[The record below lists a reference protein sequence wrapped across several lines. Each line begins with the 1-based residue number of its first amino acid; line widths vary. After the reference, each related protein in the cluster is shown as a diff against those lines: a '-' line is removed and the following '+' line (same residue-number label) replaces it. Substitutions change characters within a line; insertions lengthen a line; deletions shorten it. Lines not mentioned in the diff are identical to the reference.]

1 MNNSSKIRVDIE
13 ALRGFSVLIVILYH
27 FNLEIF
33 AYNFIKNGFI
43 GVDLFFVISGFIITK
58 IIIDNLDNSSFS
70 LLNFYSRRIR
80 RIIPLLVII
89 VVFSIFLIFFVYDFF
104 LLKKNIKSA
113 YSISLAL
120 SNFYFWI
127 TSTIYQFAESNN
139 LIFLH
144 FWSLSIEMQFYIFF
158 PIIFFIFK
166 KNLNIIKFLF
176 IILFILSYLFVLK
189 NHQTHNLFNF
199 YNSFSR
205 AFELIAG
212 SLFFIYSKNI
222 RQLIEKKYYFYF
234 YSLGFLLI
242 LFYMQFHKEHDFHPN
257 PMALMF
263 ILGVG
268 MMLIFNEDK
277 RLFILK
283 EFLGKI
289 GKISYSLYLWH
300 FPLLVIG
307 ANIFLEY
314 NDIIKSGLIVICFL
328 LSILTYN
335 TVEKKFRRKNVSK
348 SLYLFLF
355 LIVFLIL
362 SDFVANQKKD
372 KFSFY
377 IMDNYYLADQ
387 STNLLKN
394 RNKYSLRK
402 QKNIF
407 SFKSDSLN
415 YSPQFNL
422 ENDKN
427 KVLIIGDSHSNDL
440 FNVFETN
447 KNLFL
452 DFEFAR
458 YGFNLK
464 DVNNYRKDILIGSSN
479 FKNANFLIISSKYK
493 NEDLKYI
500 RELIRIANKYEKK
513 VIITLKRPEFVS
525 NNHKNQT
532 ILDINY
538 LKKNNLDKEEFD
550 KFLYKNLKLQNF
562 IPINKLIISE
572 YQNQIPLLD
581 FFEIICDQENKKC
594 HSLNLKNEKVFY
606 DYGHFTL
613 AGSKFLGNILYEEN
627 IHIKLFYN

>member
-1 MNNSSKIRVDIE
+1 MINNSKIRVDIE

-33 AYNFIKNGFI
+33 SFNFIKNGFI

-58 IIIDNLDNSSFS
+58 IILDNLNKSSFS
-70 LLNFYSRRIR
+70 ILNFYSRRIR

-89 VVFSIFLIFFVYDFF
+89 VIFSILSIFFIYDFF

-113 YSISLAL
+113 YSISFAL

-166 KNLNIIKFLF
+166 KNLNIIKFLL
-176 IILFILSYLFVLK
+176 ILLFITSYLFVLK

-205 AFELIAG
+205 AFELVAG
-212 SLFFIYSKNI
+212 SLFFIYSKNFK
-222 RQLIEKKYYFYF
+222 QLINKRYYFSL
-234 YSLGFLLI
+234 YSFGFLLI
-242 LFYMQFHKEHDFHPN
+242 LFYMQFHDKHDFHPN

-263 ILGVG
+263 ISGVG
-268 MMLIFNEDK
+268 LMLIFNEDQ
-277 RLFILK
+277 RVFLIK
-283 EFLGKI
+283 EYLGKI

-307 ANIFLEY
+307 AHIFLNY
-314 NDIIKSGLIVICFL
+314 NDLIKSGLIFTCFL

-335 TVEKKFRRKNVSK
+335 TVEKKFRRKKVLK

-355 LIVFLIL
+355 LIIFLIS
-362 SDFVANQKKD
+362 SDKIANQKKD
-372 KFSFY
+372 EFSSY
-377 IMDNYYLADQ
+377 IFDNYYLADQ

-394 RNKYSLRK
+394 RNKHSLRK

-407 SFKSDSLN
+407 SFKNDSLN
-415 YSPQFNL
+415 YSPQLNL
-422 ENDKN
+422 DNKKN
-427 KVLIIGDSHSNDL
+427 KILIIGDSYSNDL
-440 FNVFETN
+440 FHVFQTN
-447 KNLFL
+447 KKLFS
-452 DFEFAR
+452 DFKFAR

-464 DVNNYRKDILIGSSN
+464 DIDNYRKNILVNSAN
-479 FKNANFLIISSKYK
+479 FQNANFIIISSKYK

-500 RELIRIANKYEKK
+500 DKLIKVADEYNKK

-532 ILDINY
+532 VLDIEY
-538 LKKNNLDKEEFD
+538 LRKNNISKTEFD
-550 KFLYKNLKLQNF
+550 KFLYKNLKLENF
-562 IPINKLIISE
+562 APLNNSIISKYE
-572 YQNQIPLLD
+572 GQIPLLD
-581 FFEIICDQENKKC
+581 FFKIICNQEKKEC
-594 HSLNLKNEKVFY
+594 HSLNLKNEKIFY
-606 DYGHFTL
+606 DHGHFTL
-613 AGSKFLGNILYEEN
+613 AGSKFLGNILYEN
-627 IHIKLFYN
+627 DIHNELFSN